1 VISLAKIRV
10 KFGNEILESPEM
22 DIRDF
27 AKLVSIL
34 RKFSSG
40 VVNGVINLDWR
51 VIAFTDDLI
60 NKLREI
66 KIDNVFIEKLSDIV
80 KEKVKE
86 VPKII
91 IEDDH
96 VLLLVHN
103 YNPYEIAEKLGGEL
117 RLRVTRSM
125 QIEVPYLA
133 FNRGD
138 IFSLISYVDAQD
150 LALNFRNILKLL
162 KEKIERENVIYI
174 TSYGVKFIEIKVPW
188 NAPSSLI
195 KELKELGTI
204 EYYVSDPSE
213 EELQLKSEKLYKI
226 DRREDTLV
234 IRLPSFTLTRI
245 ENIIKKYGF
254 TPKIDISLP
263 QSIKIKISKNFKL
276 MSHQEE
282 ALNRWMDANKLGTV
296 VIPTGGGKTLI
307 ALAAIVKMKKPAII
321 FVPNK
326 LLLWQWRDRI
336 KKFLLVPEEKIGILG
351 AGERNIKEI
360 TVATYQSGVKYIE
373 KIADK
378 FSLAIF
384 DEGHH
389 VPARTFKDVAL
400 YLRAPYRMALSAT
413 PRRHDKNEILLFKL
427 SGRIVYEISFPELVR
442 QGILAP
448 LAVRKILVPLPNEYM
463 KLYKSLEKEVEGEKI
478 PLEKKRK
485 INRLIEIAR
494 DNPNKIKVLR
504 EIVKRH
510 KDEKMFIF
518 AGSINFAETIKLSIK
533 DLIPAEVLT
542 AKTSEVEEKRILKAF
557 LDGEIRA
564 LILVK
569 KGEEGL
575 DVGDA
580 SVAIIAGGT
589 KQIREF
595 IQRVGRVLRG
605 GVNKLAWVYE
615 VVTKDTI
622 EEALSRARRARELV
636 RGIENFISKNF
647 KVKAFKVEVWNEN
660 R

>member
-1 VISLAKIRV
+1 MISLAKIRV